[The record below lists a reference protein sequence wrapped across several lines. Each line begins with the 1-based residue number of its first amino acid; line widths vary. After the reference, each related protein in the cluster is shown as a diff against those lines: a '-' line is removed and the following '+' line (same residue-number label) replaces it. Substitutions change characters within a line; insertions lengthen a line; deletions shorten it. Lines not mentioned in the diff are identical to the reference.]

1 MSRHRGHSPR
11 RRRASVRRAHGAIP
25 RTSRSCCRV
34 AARGAYQVGVLAG
47 LAERLP
53 GLEFPILS
61 GMSVGAINT
70 FYLAAH
76 PGPLQDAVAGLR
88 EQWDRLTSDEVYRV
102 RPVRLARSMLRWMW
116 QGATGRRRG
125 PAAVQGLADT
135 QPLRAF
141 LTQCIDP
148 RG

>member
-1 MSRHRGHSPR
+1 
-11 RRRASVRRAHGAIP
+11 
-25 RTSRSCCRV
+25 
-34 AARGAYQVGVLAG
+34 
-47 LAERLP
+47 
-53 GLEFPILS
+53 
-61 GMSVGAINT
+61 MSVGAINT

-102 RPVRLARSMLRWMW
+102 RPVRLARSMLRWLW

-141 LTQCIDP
+141 LTRSEEHTSELQSRLHLVC
-148 RG
+148 RLLLV

>member
-1 MSRHRGHSPR
+1 VLSG
-11 RRRASVRRAHGAIP
+11 GG
-25 RTSRSCCRV
+25 
-34 AARGAYQVGVLAG
+34 ARGAYQVGVLAG
-47 LAERLP
+47 LAQRLP

-102 RPVRLARSMLRWMW
+102 RPVRLARSMLRWLW
-116 QGATGRRRG
+116 HGATGRRRG

-135 QPLRAF
+135 EPLRA
-141 LTQCIDP
+141 LLRSEEHTSELQSRSDLVCRLLLEKTNP
-148 RG
+148 